1 MSSVHGR
8 GSIFAFKIPV
18 DSFRNDL
25 PDLAPD
31 VSGYQVQED
40 VSEYVPIELLRQQE
54 NLLEI
59 PQAIHNL
66 GVSTCSYNA
75 TLSDDDDSQSAVD
88 ERMLDLQY

>member
-54 NLLEI
+54 I
-59 PQAIHNL
+59 PQEIYNL

-75 TLSDDDDSQSAVD
+75 TLSDDDDSQSGVD